1 MGITIHYHGKIA
13 DLARVEEFEDRVV
26 DMALEIGAA
35 VRIWRSAPDADAT
48 RVVRGLMLDV
58 APGQETTS
66 LLISPEGWLVP
77 LHEIEAAENGTL
89 AEPPNC
95 WVKTQFGSVE
105 GHVAVVEL
113 LSFLK
118 QEFFPNLDVSDESGY
133 WDDRDW
139 KGLADKLGRMQ
150 AIIDAMADGLRA
162 SPLSDEAAED
172 PEIVAARVER
182 IARQVQQALARP
194 PEHPPVRFDD
204 GPDWDELDEAHWD
217 ASYKEQRRK
226 QERLHRPMEEQLRA
240 GADHRE
246 AFENALRSEGIVDL
260 PGEPDEDDFAP
271 KAEASDFENEPN
283 EPENEPWRASL
294 PHELES
300 DDDPFDV
307 FERERH
313 PLQRQAADLHLRV
326 FKLFED
332 VPEGKSSHVGTLL
345 HGVGEI
351 GGGLTQ
357 ALTRCDDPWDGLQRG
372 LALVQLK
379 RSLRGAAFAS
389 GALFPLQ
396 AEGLLSQ
403 KDFEDL
409 QRTLQQLEDGIVGE
423 LTRIREQRER

>member
-35 VRIWRSAPDADAT
+35 VRIWRSWPDADST

-58 APGQETTS
+58 APGQEATS
-66 LLISPEGWLVP
+66 LLIAPEGWLVP

-89 AEPPNC
+89 AEPPYC
-95 WVKTQFGSVE
+95 WVKTQFGSVA

-118 QEFFPNLDVSDESGY
+118 QEFFPNLEVSDESGY

-139 KGLADKLGRMQ
+139 KGLAEKLGHMRVV
-150 AIIDAMADGLRA
+150 IDAMAAGLRA

-182 IARQVQQALARP
+182 IARQVKQTLARP

-204 GPDWDELDEAHWD
+204 DGLDWDELDEAHWD

-226 QERLHRPMEEQLRA
+226 QERLHRAIEEQLRA
-240 GADHRE
+240 GADHKE
-246 AFENALRSEGIVDL
+246 AFDSAMRNEGIIDL
-260 PGEPDEDDFAP
+260 PGEADEADVAPEAGDF
-271 KAEASDFENEPN
+271 KTEPN
-283 EPENEPWRASL
+283 EPEDESWRESL
-294 PHELES
+294 PQELES
-300 DDDPFDV
+300 EDDPFDV
-307 FERERH
+307 IQRERH
-313 PLQRQAADLHLRV
+313 PLQQQAADLSLRV

-332 VPEGKSSHVGTLL
+332 IPDGKSSHVGTLIS
-345 HGVGEI
+345 GVGEI
-351 GGGLTQ
+351 GGGLAQ
-357 ALTRCDDPWDGLQRG
+357 ALARWDDELDGLQRG

-379 RSLRGAAFAS
+379 RALRGTAFAS

-396 AEGLLSQ
+396 AEGLLSRE
-403 KDFEDL
+403 DFEDL
-409 QRTLQQLEDGIVGE
+409 QRTLQQLEDRIVAE
-423 LTRIREQRER
+423 LTRIREEREQ